1 MRVLLS
7 LVILGGI
14 VSHLTASA
22 QALAQTAGSGVDFS
36 GVYASVVFV
45 GAPTVIEPDV
55 YPFTVEG
62 ERAFNAY
69 DPLVAAANQVDDC
82 AAVTMPLILWST
94 DPMQIVQE
102 DGRIVMRYE
111 TGSTIRS
118 IPLDGAPPS
127 EDQPHTGLGYSV
139 GHRVEDVLTIETS
152 HMMDGAIRN
161 NRAYPI
167 SREARITERYWRE
180 PGENDLQMELLV
192 DDPTNYTETFTLGW
206 EWIWS
211 PDERVRPWECFSLGP
226 RDSEPDI
233 DELARMLEEL

>member
-1 MRVLLS
+1 MRALLS
-7 LVILGGI
+7 FVILVGVI
-14 VSHLTASA
+14 SHVTVNA
-22 QALAQTAGSGVDFS
+22 QAPGTLPAGSEVDFS
-36 GVYASVVFV
+36 GVYVTGFV
-45 GAPTVIEPDV
+45 GLPTFVTEPDV
-55 YPFTVEG
+55 YPFTAEAK
-62 ERAFNAY
+62 RAFSAY

-102 DGRIVMRYE
+102 DGRIV
-111 TGSTIRS
+111 IRFEEYDTTRF
-118 IPLDGAPPS
+118 IPMDGVPPA
-127 EDQPHTGLGYSV
+127 EDQPHTRLGYSV
-139 GHRVEDVLTIETS
+139 GHWLGDVLTIGTT
-152 HMMDGAIRN
+152 HMIDGFIHRG
-161 NRAYPI
+161 YPI